1 MVNAPQQRLS
11 RNLANI
17 SSRNSAHRCPIVL
30 PDRTIGFQFKPARHC
45 DGLARRDH
53 GEAFQFDAR
62 IRKISRYRKNRSQKF
77 MTIDVNEAL
86 KALANP
92 TRLAILNWLK
102 DPRTVFPEQEVD
114 PETVGVCVSII
125 QERTGLSQS
134 TTSLYLA
141 ALQRAQLVTSQR
153 IGPGPTTNATMRI
166 SMPSSR
172 RCKKESRAAH
182 PCISD

>member
-1 MVNAPQQRLS
+1 
-11 RNLANI
+11 
-17 SSRNSAHRCPIVL
+17 
-30 PDRTIGFQFKPARHC
+30 
-45 DGLARRDH
+45 
-53 GEAFQFDAR
+53 
-62 IRKISRYRKNRSQKF
+62 

-92 TRLAILNWLK
+92 MRLAILNWLK

-125 QERTGLSQS
+125 QDRTGLSQS

-153 IGPGPTTNATMRI
+153 IGPWTYYKRHDENIDDADGALPIGRPKLA
-166 SMPSSR
+166 
-172 RCKKESRAAH
+172 EAADYIVQV
-182 PCISD
+182 PN

>member
-1 MVNAPQQRLS
+1 
-11 RNLANI
+11 
-17 SSRNSAHRCPIVL
+17 
-30 PDRTIGFQFKPARHC
+30 
-45 DGLARRDH
+45 
-53 GEAFQFDAR
+53 
-62 IRKISRYRKNRSQKF
+62 

-92 TRLAILNWLK
+92 MRLAILNWLK
-102 DPRTVFPEQEVD
+102 DPRTNFPEQEVD

-153 IGPGPTTNATMRI
+153 IGPWTYYKRHDGNIDAFFKALQERI
-166 SMPSSR
+166 
-172 RCKKESRAAH
+172 
-182 PCISD
+182 

>member
-1 MVNAPQQRLS
+1 MVKPS
-11 RNLANI
+11 NLLREAG
-17 SSRNSAHRCPIVL
+17 RY
-30 PDRTIGFQFKPARHC
+30 PDIGRVGIK
-45 DGLARRDH
+45 
-53 GEAFQFDAR
+53 
-62 IRKISRYRKNRSQKF
+62 KF

-153 IGPGPTTNATMRI
+153 IGPWTYYKRHDENIDAFLKALQERI
-166 SMPSSR
+166 
-172 RCKKESRAAH
+172 
-182 PCISD
+182 